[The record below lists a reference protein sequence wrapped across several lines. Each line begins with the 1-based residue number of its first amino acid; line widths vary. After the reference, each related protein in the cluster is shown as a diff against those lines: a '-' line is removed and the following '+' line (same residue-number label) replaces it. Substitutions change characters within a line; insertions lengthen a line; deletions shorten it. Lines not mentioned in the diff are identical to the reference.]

1 MRRYAT
7 TDALYFLTLTVVDWI
22 DVFTRRE
29 YKDFIVENFDYCR
42 KEKGLEIFAYVIMTN
57 HIHLVA
63 RTKEDGNMGNVMR
76 DFKTYTSKQLY
87 KMIAANLHESRREW
101 IVGLFNKHGK
111 ENPLNKEFQLWQNGN
126 HPVELFSNAVID
138 QKIDYVHNNPVRAGF
153 VAEPHEY
160 LYSSASPDSP
170 LKMEWD

>member
-22 DVFTRRE
+22 DIFTRRE
-29 YKDFIVENFDYCR
+29 YKDFIVENLDYCR

-76 DFKTYTSKQLY
+76 DFKTFTSKQLY

-101 IVGLFNKHGK
+101 IAELFKKRG
-111 ENPLNKEFQLWQNGN
+111 EDNPINKEFQLWQNGN
-126 HPVELFSNAVID
+126 HPVELFSNAVIN
-138 QKIDYVHNNPVRAGF
+138 QKIDYIHNNPVRAGF

-160 LYSSASPDSP
+160 LYSSANPDSP